1 MVKALYHCASN
12 GQGTLPLEV
21 HCTCNGQGTLPLEVL
36 CTCNDQGPK
45 DLDHWT
51 LNWFH
56 ADYQLKWGTI
66 LRRNGNGFLFM
77 GFVCYKYVPYLLLNA
92 WMIRCS
98 FFSDARGGCNCQ
110 YMFEP
115 ADLTVVSIAARHA
128 PPARPRAR
136 PGRASSTR
144 EQSRQNKNGGTNHT
158 RTYRH
163 RAPATSGQTHPA
175 AGHQAHTTT
184 TGSSPPQGPHTICA
198 SGCAPPNRPRDGPQ
212 HQRPAHPARDPHP
225 RVQRNRQFRDT
236 NR

>member
-1 MVKALYHCASN
+1 MVRHLTIGCGLRLQCAGTWPLEVHCISKAQALDNWRCIAPQMVKALYHCASN

-66 LRRNGNGFLFM
+66 LRRNGNVFFSLFFCYKHVPYFLF
-77 GFVCYKYVPYLLLNA
+77 NA

-115 ADLTVVSIAARHA
+115 ADLTVVSIVAWYAF
-128 PPARPRAR
+128 PACLCVRL
-136 PGRASSTR
+136 GLASSMR
-144 EQSRQNKNGGTNHT
+144 E
-158 RTYRH
+158 
-163 RAPATSGQTHPA
+163 
-175 AGHQAHTTT
+175 
-184 TGSSPPQGPHTICA
+184 
-198 SGCAPPNRPRDGPQ
+198 
-212 HQRPAHPARDPHP
+212 
-225 RVQRNRQFRDT
+225 
-236 NR
+236 